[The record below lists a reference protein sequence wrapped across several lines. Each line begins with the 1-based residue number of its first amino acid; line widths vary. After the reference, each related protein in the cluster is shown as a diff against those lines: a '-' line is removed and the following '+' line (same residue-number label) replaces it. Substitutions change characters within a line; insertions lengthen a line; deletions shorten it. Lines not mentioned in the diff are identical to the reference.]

1 MSSEIHEECGVF
13 GCFKVKHAAEVT
25 YYALHAMQHRGQE
38 GCGIVAADGK
48 RLVGH
53 RNYGLVKEVF
63 DQKQLD
69 RLVGDYSI
77 GHVRYATSGSGHI
90 SNIQPFLYYHQP
102 KIRTILL
109 SQKLPDGLQT
119 IFYTFRVLFLDYIL
133 MNQDH
138 FL

>member
-38 GCGIVAADGK
+38 GCGIVVADGK

-90 SNIQPFLYYHQP
+90 SNIQPFL
-102 KIRTILL
+102 
-109 SQKLPDGLQT
+109 
-119 IFYTFRVLFLDYIL
+119 
-133 MNQDH
+133 
-138 FL
+138 